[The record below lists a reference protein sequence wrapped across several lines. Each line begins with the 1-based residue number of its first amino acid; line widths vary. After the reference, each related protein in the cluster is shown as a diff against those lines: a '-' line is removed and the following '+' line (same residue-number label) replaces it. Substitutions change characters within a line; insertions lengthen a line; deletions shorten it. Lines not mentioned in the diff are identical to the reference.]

1 MPATLERRRRLKP
14 EERRALIVSAAAEEF
29 GRRGHRDARMEDIA
43 SAAGVTKAVLYDHFK
58 SKGELHAEVVTRA
71 SDYITATVAAAAA
84 QARDP
89 RSMFRISILTGFQV
103 IAERPDVR
111 TLLLGEPGADARVA
125 KASVKAQ
132 RKARS
137 AMAAI
142 YLSEPSFL
150 AGHPR
155 RRERAE
161 HVAQGGIGTMNALA
175 ALGVEQGL
183 SPEQLTDLAMDIL
196 WPGVDAMR
204 RPIKG

>member
-1 MPATLERRRRLKP
+1 
-14 EERRALIVSAAAEEF
+14 
-29 GRRGHRDARMEDIA
+29 
-43 SAAGVTKAVLYDHFK
+43 
-58 SKGELHAEVVTRA
+58 
-71 SDYITATVAAAAA
+71 
-84 QARDP
+84 
-89 RSMFRISILTGFQV
+89 
-103 IAERPDVR
+103 
-111 TLLLGEPGADARVA
+111 
-125 KASVKAQ
+125 VKAQ

-183 SPEQLTDLAMDIL
+183 SPEHLTDLAMDIL

-204 RPIKG
+204 RPTKA